1 VPIQGIWTFLPS
13 PVQGL
18 QQADARLTDAA
29 LQIAGYGADSPQG
42 ANLDTV
48 DLSSAMVELRSA
60 KLEFAANL
68 KVMKT
73 AEQVQQH
80 LLDVTA

>member
-1 VPIQGIWTFLPS
+1 M
-13 PVQGL
+13 VQL
-18 QQADARLTDAA
+18 
-29 LQIAGYGADSPQG
+29 
-42 ANLDTV
+42 
-48 DLSSAMVELRSA
+48 MSA